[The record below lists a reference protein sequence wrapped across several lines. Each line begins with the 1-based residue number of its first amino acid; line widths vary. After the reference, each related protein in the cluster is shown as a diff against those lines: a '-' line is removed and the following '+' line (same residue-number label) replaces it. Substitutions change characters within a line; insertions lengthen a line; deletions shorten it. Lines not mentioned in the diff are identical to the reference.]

1 MIQQRSKQVY
11 FTEKLQETIVSDLE
25 SLDGNLEVSI
35 SRTTSLL
42 QIMETM
48 GRRIGRNAV
57 QFTAESDSQRYNQV
71 NIRAQHAREACISR
85 SLAKNHQMEEN
96 LEQEGSLYGPGID
109 DDINGEIIVTAES
122 CVACTADYM
131 TVKWRDFPI
140 KLL

>member
-1 MIQQRSKQVY
+1 MPWRLLHSKYKVVESFDNMIWRIAPKIINNSVDVVQIATYIDVCL
-11 FTEKLQETIVSDLE
+11 FNE
-25 SLDGNLEVSI
+25 G
-35 SRTTSLL
+35 TTSLL

-109 DDINGEIIVTAES
+109 DDV
-122 CVACTADYM
+122 
-131 TVKWRDFPI
+131 
-140 KLL
+140 